1 MDFHVFFYILWNIS
15 LRKPIKNTWNDDFN
29 IIIHNFDHFFQKFRL
44 AAGSLP
50 GVTLGGERASGG
62 PLRGG

>member
-1 MDFHVFFYILWNIS
+1 MIFTLKSFILI
-15 LRKPIKNTWNDDFN
+15 
-29 IIIHNFDHFFQKFRL
+29 NFVKTNRL

-50 GVTLGGERASGG
+50 VVTLGGERASGG